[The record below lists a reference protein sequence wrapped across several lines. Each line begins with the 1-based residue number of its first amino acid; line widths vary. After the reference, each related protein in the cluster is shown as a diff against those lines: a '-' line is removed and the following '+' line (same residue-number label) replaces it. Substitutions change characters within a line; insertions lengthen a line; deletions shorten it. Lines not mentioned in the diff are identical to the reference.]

1 MQFMCDHGYNIVLV
15 TNLHIVIISYESHL
29 THRALSEALTV
40 SLYLFLLRCCSSA
53 SLAWEDIEAASHQAS
68 TISTYGTLMSPNK
81 GETALCVITGR
92 RLLVAAT
99 GLCVPLAMDQFY
111 SPGQV
116 GVRPSD

>member
-15 TNLHIVIISYESHL
+15 TNLHIVIISYKSHL

-53 SLAWEDIEAASHQAS
+53 SLGEDIEAASHQAS

-81 GETALCVITGR
+81 GETALSV
-92 RLLVAAT
+92 
-99 GLCVPLAMDQFY
+99 
-111 SPGQV
+111 
-116 GVRPSD
+116 